1 MILATFSSG
10 WLWLLLSVIQNSSH
24 LGSVQELLTI
34 ATCEMKEEDTKS
46 QVLFWQMINRTMQHC
61 GYHAANFHGFM
72 ADEAGANWSAVR
84 TVFNG
89 GPKNI
94 MEGRERTCL
103 FHWKQSLHKH
113 AKQCV
118 KKEIRQQHISL
129 CEEWRL
135 ATTKEAA
142 SSKSKEICAWWRME
156 HVLEGKISLLDTW
169 MSWWEERIAH
179 WGSLMST
186 VSQFIARVMCA
197 MG

>member
-1 MILATFSSG
+1 
-10 WLWLLLSVIQNSSH
+10 
-24 LGSVQELLTI
+24 
-34 ATCEMKEEDTKS
+34 MKEEDTKS

-118 KKEIRQQHISL
+118 KKESRQHHISL

-142 SSKSKEICAWWRME
+142 SSKSKEIRAWWRME

-186 VSQFIARVMCA
+186 VSQFIVSVF
-197 MG
+197 